1 MSCLAPPLRSRIWRG
16 TLRCQASAC
25 DPPDYDWLE
34 QVGPRGLAASP
45 SMAYSQAVW
54 FVETSVF
61 SGQLFEHLHDDDYRS
76 LQLALTLRPEQG
88 ALIPGSGGLRKLR
101 WALRGKGKRGG
112 LRVIYYWDSAEEVI
126 YLIYLYSK
134 NELANLRPDQLKLL
148 RRTIEEDLK

>member
-1 MSCLAPPLRSRIWRG
+1 MSKVRGFTSSHEIRVEPLRVARTG
-16 TLRCQASAC
+16 QA
-25 DPPDYDWLE
+25 E
-34 QVGPRGLAASP
+34 EGLAVSP

-76 LQLALTLRPEQG
+76 LQSALTLRPEQG

-112 LRVIYYWDSAEEVI
+112 LRVIYYWDSAEDVI